1 MAEDEN
7 RGDVKARTPRV
18 EAEGPTDPV
27 APLADLVDGLT
38 VAPDLEGLLKC
49 VVDHT
54 ALFLG
59 TEHVSLRLLD
69 ETRARLLVA
78 ARSGRSLHANDHTEF
93 AVGEGFVGIVVESGQ
108 TLRIA
113 RAGED
118 PRFCPK
124 PGMVSSFRSFLGVP
138 LFDAEGC
145 IGVIA
150 TTSEREDA
158 FFAADERRLKLV
170 AGIVTPHIRV
180 ARLKRIAEIDPVTSS
195 LNRHALG
202 GVFAAAALRR
212 PEPTSVLLIDLDH
225 FKRLND
231 RLGHARGDE
240 ALRAVVEAL
249 ASVLRQSDSVVRLGG
264 DEFLSVLPGA
274 DGEAAALVAERA
286 RVAIDER
293 LLAYG
298 DRTTVSIGVAE
309 WREGEPTQSLLER
322 VDAAMYRAKEAGRD
336 RVVRDPAAG

>member
-1 MAEDEN
+1 MAEDEAKGAG
-7 RGDVKARTPRV
+7 RTRAARATAV
-18 EAEGPTDPV
+18 GAEDPV
-27 APLADLVDGLT
+27 APLADLVDGLA
-38 VAPDLEGLLKC
+38 VATSLEGLLKC

-54 ALFLG
+54 AIFLG
-59 TEHVSLRLLD
+59 VEHVSLRLLD
-69 ETRARLLVA
+69 DTRARLLVA
-78 ARSGRSLHANDHTEF
+78 ARSGRSLHENEHTEF
-93 AVGEGFVGIVVESGQ
+93 AVGEGFVGIVVESGR
-108 TLRIA
+108 TLRVA

-124 PGMVSSFRSFLGVP
+124 PGMVSSFQSFVGVP

-150 TTSEREDA
+150 TTSEAEDA
-158 FFAADERRLKLV
+158 FSPADERRLRLV
-170 AGIVTPHIRV
+170 AGIVTPHLRV
-180 ARLKRIAEIDPVTSS
+180 ARLKRIAEIDPLTSS

-231 RLGHARGDE
+231 RYGHARGDE
-240 ALRAVVEAL
+240 ALKTAVEAL
-249 ASVLRQSDSVVRLGG
+249 ASVLRQSDRVVRFGG
-264 DEFLSVLPGA
+264 DEFLAVLPGA

-286 RVAIDER
+286 RVAIAAR
-293 LLAYG
+293 LAPYG
-298 DRTTVSIGVAE
+298 DRNTASIGVAE
-309 WREGEPTQSLLER
+309 WREGEPTEALLER

-336 RVVRDPAAG
+336 RVVRDPGGA